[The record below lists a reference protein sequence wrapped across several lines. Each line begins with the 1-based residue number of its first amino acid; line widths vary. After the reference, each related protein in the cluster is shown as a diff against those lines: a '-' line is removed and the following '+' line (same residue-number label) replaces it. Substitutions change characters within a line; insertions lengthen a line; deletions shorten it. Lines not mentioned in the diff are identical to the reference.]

1 MPAHVRFN
9 ASFILRFYDS
19 RFNNLRHLHVIDLH
33 YRLRMTVAIWAA
45 SAFCGLT
52 IAFQLGSIAIA
63 VIRCRIPDSELPPP
77 DDAPP
82 VTIIRPVCGID
93 NFVETT
99 LRSTFA
105 LDYPRYEI
113 LFCAA
118 SARDPVVG
126 LVRSLIAEHP
136 HVTAELL
143 IGDERISA
151 NPKLNNVLK
160 GWRAAANDRI
170 VMADSN
176 VLMPRDYIQRLL
188 ATWKPDTGMVSAP
201 PVGSHPSG
209 FWAQMECIFLNTHQ
223 ARWQY
228 TADTIGLG
236 FAQGKTLFY
245 RRSDIEAAGGLRALA
260 AEAAEDAAST
270 KIMRAT
276 GKRVRLVDA
285 PFQQPLGERRRGD
298 VWDRQVRWARLRR
311 DSFPAFYCLE
321 VTSGAVLPLIAVI
334 LIAIATGYSVIAATA
349 LFLALWYG
357 AEMLLASAAGWH
369 LPLLYPLHAMLR
381 DLMLP
386 VLWCEG
392 WREAGFVWRGN
403 AMSVDEGDQAK
414 PA

>member
-1 MPAHVRFN
+1 MACV
-9 ASFILRFYDS
+9 S
-19 RFNNLRHLHVIDLH
+19 RRHGRVIDWR
-33 YRLRMTVAIWAA
+33 YRLGMTVAIWAA
-45 SAFCGLT
+45 AAFCGLT
-52 IAFQLGSIAIA
+52 LAVQLGSIAIA
-63 VIRCRIPDSELPPP
+63 IIRCRTPARQLPPP

-82 VTIIRPVCGID
+82 ITIIRPVCGID
-93 NFVETT
+93 NFVEAT
-99 LRSTFA
+99 LRSTFV

-118 SARDPVVG
+118 SVRDPVVG
-126 LVRSLIAEHP
+126 LVQSLIAEHP
-136 HVTAELL
+136 QIPAKLL
-143 IGDERISA
+143 VGDERISA

-160 GWRAAANDRI
+160 GWRAAANDRV

-176 VLMPRDYIQRLL
+176 VLMPRDYLQRLL
-188 ATWKPDTGMVSAP
+188 ATFRDDTGMVSAP
-201 PVGSHPSG
+201 PVGSHPLG
-209 FWAQMECIFLNTHQ
+209 FWAQMECVFLNTYQ

-270 KIMRAT
+270 KIMRAS

-285 PFQQPLGERRRGD
+285 PFQQPLGERKRGD

-311 DSFPAFYCLE
+311 DSFRAFYCLE
-321 VTSGAVLPLIAVI
+321 AASGAVLPLLAVVFIA
-334 LIAIATGYSVIAATA
+334 AATGYSVIAACA
-349 LFLALWYG
+349 LLLGVWYG
-357 AEMLLASAAGWH
+357 AEMLLAAAAGWH

-381 DLMLP
+381 DLLLP
-386 VLWCEG
+386 VLWFEG

-403 AMSVDEGDQAK
+403 AMSVDESSMASN
-414 PA
+414 

>member
-1 MPAHVRFN
+1 
-9 ASFILRFYDS
+9 
-19 RFNNLRHLHVIDLH
+19 LRHLRVIDSR
-33 YRLRMTVAIWAA
+33 YRLAMTVALWAA
-45 SAFCGLT
+45 SAFCGLAV
-52 IAFQLGSIAIA
+52 AFHLASIAVAI
-63 VIRCRIPDSELPPP
+63 VRCRMPRRELAPPN
-77 DDAPP
+77 DAPP
-82 VTIIRPVCGID
+82 ITIIRPVCGID
-93 NFVETT
+93 NFVEAT
-99 LRSTFA
+99 LRSTFV

-118 SARDPVVG
+118 SARDPVVA
-126 LVRSLIAEHP
+126 LVRGLIAEHP
-136 HVTAELL
+136 DVAARVLL
-143 IGDERISA
+143 GDERISA

-188 ATWKPDTGMVSAP
+188 ATWQPDTGMVSAP
-201 PVGSHPSG
+201 PVGSHPRG
-209 FWAQMECIFLNTHQ
+209 FWAQLECAFLNTHQ

-228 TADTIGLG
+228 AADTIGLG

-270 KIMRAT
+270 KIVRES
-276 GKRVRLVDA
+276 GRRVRLVDA
-285 PFQQPLGERRRGD
+285 PFQQPLGERQRGD

-311 DSFPAFYCLE
+311 DSFPSFYCLE
-321 VTSGAVLPLIAVI
+321 VTSGAVLPLIAAAFV
-334 LIAIATGYSVIAATA
+334 AIATGHSVVAAA
-349 LFLALWYG
+349 AAFLSLWYG
-357 AEMLLASAAGWH
+357 AEMLLAALAGWH

-381 DLMLP
+381 DAMLP
-386 VLWCEG
+386 VLWLEG
-392 WREAGFVWRGN
+392 WRDSGFVWRGN

>member
-1 MPAHVRFN
+1 
-9 ASFILRFYDS
+9 
-19 RFNNLRHLHVIDLH
+19 
-33 YRLRMTVAIWAA
+33 MTFALWAA
-45 SAFCGLT
+45 SAFCGLA
-52 IAFQLGSIAIA
+52 IAFHLGSIAIA
-63 VIRCRIPDSELPPP
+63 IVRCWLPDGEVPPP

-82 VTIIRPVCGID
+82 ITIIRPVCGID
-93 NFVETT
+93 NFVDAT
-99 LRSTFA
+99 LRSTFT

-113 LFCAA
+113 LFCAS

-126 LVRSLIAEHP
+126 LVHSLIAEHP
-136 HVTAELL
+136 HVMARLL

-176 VLMPRDYIQRLL
+176 VLMPRDYLQRLL
-188 ATWKPDTGMVSAP
+188 AAWKPDTGMISAP
-201 PVGSHPSG
+201 PIGSHPQG
-209 FWAQMECIFLNTHQ
+209 FWAQMECVFLNTYQ

-270 KIMRAT
+270 KIMRAS
-276 GKRVRLVDA
+276 GRRVRLVDA

-311 DSFPAFYCLE
+311 DSFTSFYCLE
-321 VTSGAVLPLIAVI
+321 ATSGAVLPLIAA
-334 LIAIATGYSVIAATA
+334 LFIAIASGYSVIGAAA
-349 LFLALWYG
+349 LFLTIWYG
-357 AEMLLASAAGWH
+357 AEILLCAAAGWH
-369 LPLLYPLHAMLR
+369 LPLLYPVHAMLR
-381 DLMLP
+381 DALLP
-386 VLWCEG
+386 VLWVEG
-392 WREAGFVWRGN
+392 WREATFVWRGN
-403 AMSVDEGDQAK
+403 AMTLDEGSTASNE
-414 PA
+414 ASSAT

>member
-1 MPAHVRFN
+1 MACV
-9 ASFILRFYDS
+9 S
-19 RFNNLRHLHVIDLH
+19 RRHGRVIDWR
-33 YRLRMTVAIWAA
+33 YRLGMTVAIWAA
-45 SAFCGLT
+45 AAFCGLT
-52 IAFQLGSIAIA
+52 LAVQLGSIAIA
-63 VIRCRIPDSELPPP
+63 IIRCRTPARQLPPP

-82 VTIIRPVCGID
+82 ITIIRPVCGLD
-93 NFVETT
+93 NFVEAT
-99 LRSTFA
+99 LRSTFV

-118 SARDPVVG
+118 SMRDPVVG
-126 LVRSLIAEHP
+126 LVQSLIAEHP
-136 HVTAELL
+136 QIPAKLL
-143 IGDERISA
+143 VGDERISA

-160 GWRAAANDRI
+160 GWRAAANDRV

-176 VLMPRDYIQRLL
+176 VLMSRDYLQRLL
-188 ATWKPDTGMVSAP
+188 ATFRDDTGMVSAP
-201 PVGSHPSG
+201 PVGSHPLG
-209 FWAQMECIFLNTHQ
+209 FWAQMECVFLNTYQ

-270 KIMRAT
+270 KIMRAS

-285 PFQQPLGERRRGD
+285 PFQQPLGERKRGD

-311 DSFPAFYCLE
+311 DSFRAFYCLE
-321 VTSGAVLPLIAVI
+321 AASGAVLPLLAVVFIA
-334 LIAIATGYSVIAATA
+334 AATGYSVIAACA
-349 LFLALWYG
+349 LLLGVWYG
-357 AEMLLASAAGWH
+357 AEMLLAAAAGWH

-381 DLMLP
+381 DLLLP
-386 VLWCEG
+386 VLWFEG

-403 AMSVDEGDQAK
+403 AMSVDESSMASN
-414 PA
+414 

>member
-1 MPAHVRFN
+1 
-9 ASFILRFYDS
+9 
-19 RFNNLRHLHVIDLH
+19 
-33 YRLRMTVAIWAA
+33 MTFALWVA

-52 IAFQLGSIAIA
+52 IAFHLGSIAIA
-63 VIRCRIPDSELPPP
+63 IIRCRIPDSELPPP

-118 SARDPVVG
+118 SARDPVVA
-126 LVRSLIAEHP
+126 LVRGLIAEHP
-136 HVTAELL
+136 HVTARLL
-143 IGDERISA
+143 IGDERIGA

-176 VLMPRDYIQRLL
+176 VLMPRDYLQRLL
-188 ATWKPDTGMVSAP
+188 AAWKPDTGMISAP
-201 PVGSHPSG
+201 PIGSHPLG
-209 FWAQMECIFLNTHQ
+209 FWAQMECVFLNTYQ

-245 RRSDIEAAGGLRALA
+245 RRRDIEAAGGLRALA

-270 KIMRAT
+270 KIMRAS
-276 GKRVRLVDA
+276 GRHVRLVDA

-311 DSFPAFYCLE
+311 DSFTSFYCLE
-321 VTSGAVLPLIAVI
+321 ATSGAVLPLIAA
-334 LIAIATGYSVIAATA
+334 LFIAIASGHSVIAVAA
-349 LFLALWYG
+349 LFLAIWYG
-357 AEMLLASAAGWH
+357 AEMLLCAAAGWH
-369 LPLLYPLHAMLR
+369 LPLLYPVHAMLR
-381 DLMLP
+381 DALLP
-386 VLWCEG
+386 VLWVEG
-392 WREAGFVWRGN
+392 WREATFVWRGN
-403 AMSVDEGDQAK
+403 AMTLDEGSTASHE
-414 PA
+414 AGSAT

>member
-1 MPAHVRFN
+1 
-9 ASFILRFYDS
+9 
-19 RFNNLRHLHVIDLH
+19 
-33 YRLRMTVAIWAA
+33 MTFALWAA
-45 SAFCGLT
+45 SVFCGLA
-52 IAFQLGSIAIA
+52 IAVHLASIAIA
-63 VIRCRIPDSELPPP
+63 TIRCRLPTRELAPP

-82 VTIIRPVCGID
+82 ITIIRPVCGID

-99 LRSTFA
+99 LRSTFT

-126 LVRSLIAEHP
+126 LVNRLIAEHP
-136 HVTAELL
+136 HIPAQLL
-143 IGDERISA
+143 IGNERISA

-160 GWRAAANDRI
+160 GWCAAANDRI

-176 VLMPRDYIQRLL
+176 VLMPRDYLQRLL
-188 ATWKPDTGMVSAP
+188 ATWRPDTGMVSAP
-201 PVGSHPSG
+201 PIGSHPQG
-209 FWAQMECIFLNTHQ
+209 FWAQMECTFLNTYQ

-245 RRSDIEAAGGLRALA
+245 RRSDIEAAGGLRMLA

-270 KIMRAT
+270 KIMRAS
-276 GKRVRLVDA
+276 GRRVRLVDA
-285 PFQQPLGERRRGD
+285 PFQQPLGERVRAD

-311 DSFPAFYCLE
+311 DSFPLFYCLE
-321 VTSGAVLPLIAVI
+321 LSQGVVLPLAAAIF
-334 LIAIATGYSVIAATA
+334 IAIATGQSVVVATA
-349 LFLALWYG
+349 LFLAIWYG
-357 AEMLLASAAGWH
+357 AEMTLAAVAGWH

-381 DLMLP
+381 DFMLP
-386 VLWCEG
+386 VLWVEG
-392 WREAGFVWRGN
+392 WREGGFVWRGN

>member
-1 MPAHVRFN
+1 
-9 ASFILRFYDS
+9 
-19 RFNNLRHLHVIDLH
+19 
-33 YRLRMTVAIWAA
+33 MTVAIWAA
-45 SAFCGLT
+45 AAICGLA
-52 IAFQLGSIAIA
+52 IAFQLVSIAIA
-63 VIRCRIPDSELPPP
+63 IVRCRMPARPLPPP

-82 VTIIRPVCGID
+82 ISIIRPVCGID
-93 NFVETT
+93 NFVEAT
-99 LRSTFA
+99 LRSTFL

-118 SARDPVVG
+118 SARDPVVV
-126 LVRSLIAEHP
+126 LVQELIAEHP
-136 HVTAELL
+136 HVAARIL
-143 IGDERISA
+143 IGNERISA

-160 GWRAAANDRI
+160 GWRAAAHDRI
-170 VMADSN
+170 VMTDSN
-176 VLMPRDYIQRLL
+176 VLLPRDYLQRLL
-188 ATWKPDTGMVSAP
+188 VTWQPDTGLVSAP
-201 PVGSHPSG
+201 PIGSHPFG
-209 FWAQMECIFLNTHQ
+209 LWAELECMFLNTYQ

-228 TADTIGLG
+228 VADTIGLG

-245 RRSDIEAAGGLRALA
+245 RRADIEAAGGLGALA

-270 KIMRAT
+270 KIVRDS
-276 GKRVRLVDA
+276 GRRVRLVDA
-285 PFQQPLGERRRGD
+285 PFQQPLGERGRGD

-321 VTSGAVLPLIAVI
+321 AGSGALLPFLAVLFM
-334 LIAIATGYSVIAATA
+334 AIAGGYSVFAATA
-349 LFLALWYG
+349 AFLLVWYG
-357 AEMLLASAAGWH
+357 AEMLLCALAGWH

-386 VLWCEG
+386 VLWFQG